1 MLREKLKITS
11 FDWIVKQ
18 YQWYSLP
25 IAGWFLK
32 YQHKI
37 PYKVFIKKFDR
48 KVELFLFIVV
58 SIPVMNAFTIKDLE
72 NLSGIKAHTIRIWE
86 QRYNFLKPQRTT
98 TNIRYYTN
106 DELKTVLNIALLN
119 KYGFKISHID
129 RMRPQEIREKILSL
143 GDARAVQERIIN
155 ELVQEMVDLEMDRFE
170 KILTNYIASKGIE
183 RTVIQIIFPFLEKIG
198 ILWQTGHI
206 NPAQEHL
213 VTNII
218 RQKLIVGI
226 ETTVSPVKVN
236 KTFLLF
242 LPEGE
247 HHELGLLFM
256 YYLLKSRGANVIYLG
271 ANVPVKDVE
280 HVIRL
285 KRPDIIFVHLT
296 ATSTHFNFEKFL
308 TNVENR
314 FLGTRT
320 VVSGLLTQHYRKK
333 VPDSVQFKKSLS
345 EVMEFLSAL

>member
-1 MLREKLKITS
+1 
-11 FDWIVKQ
+11 
-18 YQWYSLP
+18 
-25 IAGWFLK
+25 
-32 YQHKI
+32 
-37 PYKVFIKKFDR
+37 
-48 KVELFLFIVV
+48 
-58 SIPVMNAFTIKDLE
+58 MNAFTIKDLE

-86 QRYNFLKPQRTT
+86 QRYNFLKPQRSN
-98 TNIRYYTN
+98 TNIRYYSN

-129 RMRPQEIREKILSL
+129 RMAPQEVKEKILSL
-143 GDARAVQERIIN
+143 ADTRAVQERIIN
-155 ELVQEMVDLEMDRFE
+155 DLLQEMIDLEMEKFE
-170 KILTNYIASKGIE
+170 KIITDYIGAKGIE

-218 RQKLIVGI
+218 RQKLIVAI
-226 ETTVSPVKVN
+226 ESTVSHVKLD

-256 YYLLKSRGANVIYLG
+256 YYLLKSRGANILYLG

-280 HVIRL
+280 YVVKL
-285 KRPDIIFVHLT
+285 KEPDIIFVHLT
-296 ATSTHFNFEKFL
+296 ATASNFNFEKFL
-308 TNVENR
+308 TNVQQR
-314 FLGTRT
+314 FEGINT
-320 VVSGLLTQHYRKK
+320 VISGQLTQQYRKK
-333 VPDSVQFKKSLS
+333 IPSSVQFKRSLS
-345 EVMEFLSAL
+345 EVMEYLSSF